1 MRQTIRLLFILAAAG
16 SALAGPVS
24 GGQARPAEPATAV
37 PVCRDC
43 HREATTAGSVH
54 ARLACLDC
62 HSGLAV
68 RAAAPPHQPQREIPP
83 PTCTAACHVKVVPVK
98 PSESP
103 AAYADSVHGQSY
115 FKRGTKEVARCWDCH
130 GKHNIKPAADPAS
143 AVARPNIPMMC
154 SRCHGDMN
162 VVLKY
167 NIHAE
172 SPYQEYRQ
180 SVHGKALFEKGLASF
195 AAVCTDC
202 HGVHTIQAAGS
213 PHLQAKDPR
222 TCGSCHVLVF
232 DQYKESIHG
241 REALKGNPDVPLCV
255 DCHGEHRVADVD
267 SAQSPTAKKNIPDT
281 CSTCH
286 ARPDIMKKYGVP
298 EDRIKTF
305 IESFHGIAI
314 GFGDKAEA
322 SCTSCHTVHA
332 ILPANDPKSSIN
344 PAHLAETCG
353 QTDCHPGMPARIAA
367 ARVHRDVTKTA
378 SGAPYYIQKI
388 LFWIVIASVL
398 VTGLWFI
405 PELIRRFRGKKSR

>member
-1 MRQTIRLLFILAAAG
+1 MRDSLRLVLTILAAAAALSG
-16 SALAGPVS
+16 PALAG
-24 GGQARPAEPATAV
+24 QAKPAEPATAV

-43 HREATTAGSVH
+43 HREASTAGSVH
-54 ARLACLDC
+54 VKLTCREC
-62 HSGLAV
+62 HTGLNV

-83 PTCTAACHVKVVPVK
+83 PTCTAACHQKLIPVK
-98 PSESP
+98 LGESP

-115 FKRGTKEVARCWDCH
+115 FQRGTKEVARCWDCH
-130 GKHNIKPAADPAS
+130 GKHNIKPVSDPAS

-162 VVLKY
+162 VVLKF

-180 SVHGKALFEKGLASF
+180 SVHGKALFEKGLFTF

-222 TCGSCHVLVF
+222 TCGSCHIGIF
-232 DQYKESIHG
+232 DEYKDSIHG
-241 REALKGNPDVPLCV
+241 REALKGNTDVPLCV
-255 DCHGEHRVADVD
+255 DCHGEHRVEAVD
-267 SAQSPTAKKNIPDT
+267 AAQSPTAKKNIPDT

-286 ARPDIMKKYGVP
+286 ARPEIMKKYGVP

-332 ILPANDPKSSIN
+332 IRPAGDPQSSVN
-344 PAHLAETCG
+344 PAQLPKTCG
-353 QTDCHPGMPARIAA
+353 QPDCHPGMPARIAA

-378 SGAPYYIQKI
+378 SGAPYYVQKI
-388 LFWIVIASVL
+388 LFWIVIVSVL
-398 VTGLWFI
+398 VTGLWFV
-405 PELIRRFRGKKSR
+405 PELIRRFRGKRPS